1 MPRLGSHRALGQA
14 TFTETVCPVT
24 LGINNLRLR
33 RSLYFYLGVN
43 RTMDIY
49 EYRIWER
56 RHWNGHITHWSPI
69 FAISDSEAL
78 EVVKTRVEW
87 DALIANA
94 DTPPDV
100 DPLDQIRSLAAHGRM
115 DAGVYVYDHCPPL
128 Q

>member
-1 MPRLGSHRALGQA
+1 
-14 TFTETVCPVT
+14 
-24 LGINNLRLR
+24 
-33 RSLYFYLGVN
+33 
-43 RTMDIY
+43 MDIY

-115 DAGVYVYDHCPPL
+115 DAGVYVYDHCPHCNESHAVRATTPL
-128 Q
+128 AETHQCSAAADS